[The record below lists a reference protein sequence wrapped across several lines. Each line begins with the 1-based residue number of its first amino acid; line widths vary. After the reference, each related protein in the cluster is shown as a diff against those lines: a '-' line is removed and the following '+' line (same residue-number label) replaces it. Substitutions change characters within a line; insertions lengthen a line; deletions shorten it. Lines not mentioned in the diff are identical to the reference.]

1 MARKPV
7 SYLAGSMVLGTMV
20 GVVVGMLTAPKSGRE
35 ARRNLKNR
43 AIDVSKQVPQQLG
56 TLPRRGREALKR
68 LTRREGPPEA
78 GREDADPFRDS

>member
-7 SYLAGSMVLGTMV
+7 SYLAGSMVIGTVV
-20 GVVVGMLTAPKSGRE
+20 GVVVGMLTAPRAGRE
-35 ARRNLKNR
+35 ARLNLKNR

-68 LTRREGPPEA
+68 LPGMLTRRDEP
-78 GREDADPFRDS
+78 